1 MDMLKSFEEFLS
13 TPISIIKKRNI
24 KIMHVETSI
33 FVPKLPIG
41 MEMNNDI
48 ELTVYNNPKV
58 YRLLS
63 TVIYKRK
70 LNNANKNSNIHNERT
85 IS

>member
-1 MDMLKSFEEFLS
+1 MDILKSFEEFLS
-13 TPISIIKKRNI
+13 TPISIIRKRNI
-24 KIMHVETSI
+24 KIMHVETNV

-41 MEMNNDI
+41 MEMGNDV

-63 TVIYKRK
+63 NVIYKRK
-70 LNNANKNSNIHNERT
+70 LNNANKNSNVHN
-85 IS
+85 